1 MKKYAIVS
9 LGCPK
14 NLVDSEIFANIIEV
28 NGFTQTENFKEANV
42 IIINTCGFILD
53 AKDESVQTILEMTEY
68 KTSGK
73 CEKLIVTGC
82 LVKRYFDD
90 IKKNIPKIDYLVTL
104 KDFNTF
110 AKIFSAV
117 AQKKRKILTL
127 PHFAYIRISDGCN
140 NRCAYC
146 AIPDIRGNLQSVSIE
161 KLVEEAKYI
170 ANLGVKELIVTAQ
183 DTTQY
188 GVDIYGSQKL
198 SELLHELH
206 KIKGIEWIRLLYLH
220 PAHISSKII
229 DTIARLPKICK
240 YFELPLQHINDE
252 ILQNMN
258 RKVTK
263 KRIEQILS
271 EIRQKIPNA
280 VIRTTFIVGYP
291 NESKENFAE
300 LREFIQQQKFER
312 LGVFTYSKEE
322 DTPAFSQNNQIDG
335 ETSENRKDELMSIQQ
350 NISQNFLE
358 SLVGTKIKVI
368 IDRISDEDDFAFEAR
383 TYFDAPEIDGIV
395 FITDGEAKVGDIAE
409 VKIIDAWEYDLIGK
423 L

>member
-90 IKKNIPKIDYLVTL
+90 IKKNIPEIDYLVTL

-322 DTPAFSQNNQIDG
+322 DTPAFSQNNQIDE

>member
-90 IKKNIPKIDYLVTL
+90 IKKNIPEIDYLVTL